1 MNDIEKPEWTDAPG
15 IMFWC
20 SGEPIF
26 WIRYDNGGYWRHR
39 GDSGEI
45 CETSQ
50 ERAVTAWIGDP
61 ALVPLN
67 QRFVDEYLRCPRS
80 YDNL

>member
-26 WIRYDNGGYWRHR
+26 WIRYDNGGYWRYAVNKECDEKIDVPMEKAIFAWGEDR
-39 GDSGEI
+39 G
-45 CETSQ
+45 
-50 ERAVTAWIGDP
+50 
-61 ALVPLN
+61 LVPLN
-67 QRFVDEYLRCPRS
+67 QRFVDEYLRCPYGS
-80 YDNL
+80 L

>member
-15 IMFWC
+15 IMFWG
-20 SGEPIF
+20 SGKPII
-26 WIRYDNGGYWRHR
+26 WIRAEGGDYWRHR

-45 CETSQ
+45 FETSR
-50 ERAVTAWIGDP
+50 ESAVTAWIGDP